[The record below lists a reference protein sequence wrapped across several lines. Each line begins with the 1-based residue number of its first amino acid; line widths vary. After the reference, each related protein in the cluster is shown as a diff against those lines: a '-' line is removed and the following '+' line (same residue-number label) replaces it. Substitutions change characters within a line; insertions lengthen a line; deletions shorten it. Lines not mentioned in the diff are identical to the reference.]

1 MSDSLDLSLDGV
13 ERRSLADFTEQAYL
27 NYSMYVIMDRALPHI
42 GDGLKPVQRRIVY
55 AMSELGLDAD
65 SKHKKSAR
73 TVGDVLGKFH
83 PHGDSACY
91 EAMVLMAQPFSYRY
105 TLVDGQGNWGAPDD
119 PKSFAAMRYTEA
131 RLSRYS
137 EVLLTELGQGTADWV
152 PNFDCTL
159 DEPAVLPA
167 RLPNILLNGTTGI
180 AVGMATDVPPHN
192 LREVAT
198 ACVRLLDEPDATVE
212 QLCEHV
218 LGPDYP
224 TEAEV
229 ITPRSDLLKIYE
241 TGKGS
246 VRMRAV
252 YRVEDGD
259 IVVTALPHQVS
270 GAKVLEQIAAQM
282 QAKKLPMVADLRDE
296 SDHEHP
302 CRIVIIPR
310 SNRVDAEELMQHL
323 FATTE
328 LESTYRVNINI
339 IGLDGKPQLK
349 NLRTLL
355 SEWLTFRIGTVR
367 RRLQYR
373 LDKVERRL
381 HLLDGLLIAFLNLDE
396 VIHIIRTEEQPKQ
409 VLMARFGLSDDQ
421 ADYILD
427 TRLRQLA
434 RLEEMK
440 IRGEQDALAKE
451 QAKLQALLGS
461 ESKLRKL
468 VRTEILADAETYGDA
483 RRSPIVARS
492 EAKALSENEL
502 LPTEPVTVVLSEK
515 GWVRCGKGH
524 DIDATGLSYKAGDGF
539 KTAAPGRS
547 NQFAVFIDNTGRSY
561 SLPAH
566 SLPSARG
573 QGEPLTGRLTP
584 PPGATFECVLL
595 PDDEALYVI
604 ASDAGYGFVVKGED
618 LQAKNKAGKALLTLP
633 AGALVVPPKLLGNR
647 EQDWLAAVT
656 TEGRLLVFKVADLP
670 QLGKGKGNKIIGIP
684 GERVASREE
693 YLTDLAVLPAGATL
707 VLQAGK
713 RTLSLK
719 TDDLEH
725 YKGERGRRGNKLP
738 RGFQRVDSLLVEG
751 LNT

>member
-1 MSDSLDLSLDGV
+1 MSDSLELSLDGV

-131 RLSRYS
+131 RLSRYA
-137 EVLLTELGQGTADWV
+137 EVLLSEVGQGTVDWV
-152 PNFDCTL
+152 PNFDGTL
-159 DEPAVLPA
+159 QEPAVLPA

-192 LREVAT
+192 LREVAS
-198 ACVRLLDEPDATVE
+198 ACVRLLDEPKATIE
-212 QLCEHV
+212 QLCEHIQ
-218 LGPDYP
+218 GPDYP
-224 TEAEV
+224 TEAEIV
-229 ITPRSDLLKIYE
+229 TPRAEILKMYE
-241 TGKGS
+241 SGRGS
-246 VRMRAV
+246 IRMRAV

-259 IVVTALPHQVS
+259 VVVTALPHQVS

-296 SDHEHP
+296 SDHENP

-310 SNRVDAEELMQHL
+310 SNRVDAGELMQHL
-323 FATTE
+323 FATTD
-328 LESTYRVNINI
+328 LESTYRVNVNI
-339 IGLDGKPQLK
+339 IGLDGRPQLK
-349 NLRTLL
+349 NLRTILV
-355 SEWLTFRIGTVR
+355 EWLEFRTNTVR
-367 RRLQYR
+367 RRLQHR
-373 LDKVERRL
+373 LDKVEKRL
-381 HLLDGLLIAFLNLDE
+381 HLLDGLLTAFLNLDE
-396 VIHIIRTEEQPKQ
+396 VIHIIRTEEHPKQ
-409 VLMARFGLSDDQ
+409 ALIARFELTEIQ
-421 ADYILD
+421 ADYILE

-440 IRGEQDALAKE
+440 IRGEQDELLKE

-461 ESKLRKL
+461 EAKLRKL
-468 VRTEILADAETYGDA
+468 VRSELIKDAETYGDD
-483 RRSPIVARS
+483 RRSPIVERA

-502 LPTEPVTVVLSEK
+502 MPTEPVTVVLSEK
-515 GWVRCGKGH
+515 GWVRCAKGH

-539 KTAAPGRS
+539 KAAAAGRS
-547 NQFAVFIDNTGRSY
+547 NQFAVLIDSTGRSY

-595 PDDEALYVI
+595 PDDDALYVV

-618 LQAKNKAGKALLTLP
+618 LQAKNKAGKGLLSLP
-633 AGALVVPPKLLGNR
+633 NGAKVMTPRPVADR

-656 TEGRLLVFKVADLP
+656 TEGRLLVFKVSDLP
-670 QLGKGKGNKIIGIP
+670 QLGKGKGNKIIGVP
-684 GERVASREE
+684 GDRVASREE
-693 YLTDLAVLPAGATL
+693 FVTDLAVIPEGATL

-719 TDDLEH
+719 GDDLEH
-725 YKGERGRRGNKLP
+725 YKGERGRRGSKLP
-738 RGFQRVDSLLVEG
+738 RGFQRVDGLQVEVPA
-751 LNT
+751 